1 MEELYR
7 EIPKFPQNW
16 NSEDVK
22 KWLQLIGLEM
32 YQESFQEMRV
42 DGLTIFELQEEDI
55 EVELNIKVKLH
66 RKKIVKAL
74 ELLREYS

>member
-1 MEELYR
+1 
-7 EIPKFPQNW
+7 
-16 NSEDVK
+16 
-22 KWLQLIGLEM
+22 
-32 YQESFQEMRV
+32 MRV